1 MSEDARLRDPTPTDV
16 DRRAL
21 ERGPAL
27 TGHVV
32 VRNVVRT
39 DASVLA
45 GLAELGVSTVHEAD
59 QRRGALD
66 PAVRPIQAGAR
77 VAGPAVTVLCP
88 PGDNLMIH
96 AAVETCRPGD
106 ILVVATTSPST
117 DGMIGEL
124 LGTSLRAHGVIGI
137 VTAAGIR
144 DTAELR
150 AMEFPVWARA
160 ISPQG
165 TTKVSPGSVNVAVV
179 CGGQVVHP
187 GDAIVAD
194 DDGVVVVGR
203 DRAAAVLAA
212 AQARAA
218 NEHVKRAKLAA
229 GELGVDMYGL
239 RSLLKEIGVT
249 YVDDPP

>member
-1 MSEDARLRDPTPTDV
+1 MSDEHA
-16 DRRAL
+16 
-21 ERGPAL
+21 
-27 TGHVV
+27 HVV

-39 DASVLA
+39 EASVLA
-45 GLAELGVSTVHEAD
+45 GLAALGVSTVHEAD

-66 PAVRPIQAGAR
+66 PAIRPIQAGAR
-77 VAGPAVTVLCP
+77 IAGSAITVLCP

-106 ILVVATTSPST
+106 VLVVATTSPST

-124 LGTSLRAHGVIGI
+124 LATSLRAHGVIGI

-144 DTAELR
+144 DVAELR

-165 TTKVSPGSVNVAVV
+165 TTKASPGSVNVPVV
-179 CGGQVVHP
+179 CGGQTVHP

-194 DDGVVVVGR
+194 DDGAVVVGR
-203 DRAAAVLAA
+203 ARAGAVLAA

-218 NEHVKRAKLAA
+218 NEHTKRARLAA

-239 RSLLKEIGVT
+239 RALLKEVAVT
-249 YVDDPP
+249 YVDDPS